1 MRELNNQDVADR
13 LREVADLLEQQGA
26 NRFRVNAYRR
36 AADTVVGVDRPLARL
51 LDEGGRDALMAL
63 PGIGQSL
70 ASAIAQM
77 VRTGRWPQLERL
89 RGSSSAEEVFRSIP
103 GVGAALARRLH
114 ESLDADTLE
123 ELEIA
128 AHDGRVELIPGVGP
142 RRAAMLRAALANML
156 GRRRP
161 PARSK
166 EMLPSTALLL
176 DVDRDYRERA
186 RAGTL
191 KKIAPRRFNPS
202 GEAWLPI
209 LHVERD
215 GWSFTAL
222 YSNTQRAHELHR
234 TLDWVVLY
242 FSRDDRAEGQC
253 TVVTEGSGALRGK
266 RVIRGREAE
275 CEAYYREA
283 SPAKA
288 VASATKPL

>member
-1 MRELNNQDVADR
+1 M
-13 LREVADLLEQQGA
+13 
-26 NRFRVNAYRR
+26 
-36 AADTVVGVDRPLARL
+36 
-51 LDEGGRDALMAL
+51 
-63 PGIGQSL
+63 
-70 ASAIAQM
+70 
-77 VRTGRWPQLERL
+77 
-89 RGSSSAEEVFRSIP
+89 
-103 GVGAALARRLH
+103 
-114 ESLDADTLE
+114 
-123 ELEIA
+123 EIA